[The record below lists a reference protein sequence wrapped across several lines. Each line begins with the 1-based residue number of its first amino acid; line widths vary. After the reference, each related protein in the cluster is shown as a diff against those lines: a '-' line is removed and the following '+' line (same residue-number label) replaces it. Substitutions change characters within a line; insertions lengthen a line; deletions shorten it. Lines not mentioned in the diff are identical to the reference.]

1 MADLFRWPLALLA
14 HQCFEQLSL
23 FMITAVIDSVGI
35 KEKNVSWI
43 DQLDVRDVG
52 RVCLFLPKYLRE
64 IQIAIRMIFGNLQ
77 AQGREMHH
85 PVATHLCEPLNL
97 SGKHERRRMS
107 EIHKPEITGRMNFA
121 AKHVPQLPP
130 LLLPSSYP

>member
-1 MADLFRWPLALLA
+1 MTA
-14 HQCFEQLSL
+14 
-23 FMITAVIDSVGI
+23 AVIGSVGI

-85 PVATHLCEPLNL
+85 PLATHLCEPLNL
-97 SGKHERRRMS
+97 NGKHERRRMS
-107 EIHKPEITGRMNFA
+107 EIHRPEMTPRMNFA
-121 AKHVPQLPP
+121 LNHGSHHPP
-130 LLLPSSYP
+130 GAPASPLGLA

>member
-1 MADLFRWPLALLA
+1 MAELLRWPLALLA

-35 KEKNVSWI
+35 KKKNVSWI

-77 AQGREMHH
+77 AQGRQMPHSVAPHLSEPPNLHTDH
-85 PVATHLCEPLNL
+85 PHTP
-97 SGKHERRRMS
+97 R
-107 EIHKPEITGRMNFA
+107 
-121 AKHVPQLPP
+121 
-130 LLLPSSYP
+130 